1 MTILA
6 TLFLASALLTADPP
20 HVCDA
25 CGEWNQPHEP
35 FRIHGDTWYV
45 GTAGL
50 GAILITSQDG
60 HILIDGGLPQSA
72 VLIAD
77 NIRRAGFRLEDI
89 KLIVNSHTHY
99 DHAGGIAALQRA
111 TGARVAASPASKL
124 ALERGGPM
132 EDDPQFAFGK
142 AHNDYAPVRDV
153 RAVADG
159 EVLRV
164 GPLAITAHFTP
175 GHTPGGTSW
184 SWRSCEAAKTPEVA
198 CLEVVYADSLNSVS
212 APGFKFSG
220 SAGQASRVAA
230 FERAIAVVES
240 LPCDILFAPHPAL
253 IDMEARLAKRK
264 TAPTVNPFV
273 DKSACRNYAA
283 GARQRLA
290 ARVAEETAAN

>member
-1 MTILA
+1 MSILA
-6 TLFLASALLTADPP
+6 ALFFASALLTADRP

-50 GAILITSQDG
+50 GAILITSRDG

-72 VLIAD
+72 ALIAD
-77 NIRRAGFRLEDI
+77 NVRSAGFRLEDI

-142 AHNDYAPVRDV
+142 EHNDYAPVRDV

-159 EVLRV
+159 EAVRV

-184 SWRSCEAAKTPEVA
+184 SWRSCETGK
-198 CLEVVYADSLNSVS
+198 CLDIVYADSLNSVS
-212 APGFKFSG
+212 APGFLFSDEQRYEQFKR
-220 SAGQASRVAA
+220 SIARV
-230 FERAIAVVES
+230 EN
-240 LPCDILFAPHPAL
+240 LPCDILVAPHPVL
-253 IDMEARLAKRK
+253 IAMDVKLAAWK
-264 TAPTVNPFV
+264 ANPAVNPFIG
-273 DKSACRNYAA
+273 SNSCRSYAN
-283 GARQRLA
+283 GARQRLMK
-290 ARVAEETAAN
+290 RVADEAIIELKPLPPK